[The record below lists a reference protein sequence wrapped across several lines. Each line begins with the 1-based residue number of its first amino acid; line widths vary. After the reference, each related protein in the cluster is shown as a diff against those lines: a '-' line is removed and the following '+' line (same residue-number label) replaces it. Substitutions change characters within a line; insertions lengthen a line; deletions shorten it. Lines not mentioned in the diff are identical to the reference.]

1 MIMVF
6 KALEMLRVGNRGR
19 AQWRSARGEAR
30 SRLVIVV
37 GVLLLGLALAEL
49 FPFGNSE
56 LYRAIWDGDE
66 ARAIDLIHS
75 GANPN
80 STWGAT
86 HRIETENRAVRLSPL
101 HFALAR
107 AQPRVAVALIETG
120 ADPNGRDDGG
130 DTALMVA
137 ADKNWPEV
145 VRALLARGADPNAAG
160 RDGATPLH
168 NAPNGPGGHYPG
180 FGKVPKTLTPEIR
193 EMLVKAGAK

>member
-1 MIMVF
+1 MVF
-6 KALEMLRVGNRGR
+6 KALEILPVGNRGR

-107 AQPRVAVALIETG
+107 AQPRVALALIEAG

-193 EMLVKAGAK
+193 QMLVKAGAK

>member
-1 MIMVF
+1 MVF
-6 KALEMLRVGNRGR
+6 KALEILPVGNRGR

-107 AQPRVAVALIETG
+107 AQPCVALAPIEAG

-193 EMLVKAGAK
+193 QMLVKAGAK

>member
-1 MIMVF
+1 MVF
-6 KALEMLRVGNRGR
+6 KALEILPVGNRGR

-107 AQPRVAVALIETG
+107 AQPRVALALIEAV

-193 EMLVKAGAK
+193 QMLVKAGAK